1 MCPDRPDDTR
11 SKLPFSPGEP
21 LCHHCGTPAPEGTP
35 GPHARCESCHLHL
48 HACRNCMFVLGL
60 GCLLRSP
67 FRWPSVG
74 LPGQDCPDFMWRDD
88 DVASRPDL
96 GELVRPTW

>member
-1 MCPDRPDDTR
+1 
-11 SKLPFSPGEP
+11 
-21 LCHHCGTPAPEGTP
+21 
-35 GPHARCESCHLHL
+35 
-48 HACRNCMFVLGL
+48 MFVLGL